1 LLSDVALPGR
11 PPPQFAVFDARFMLF
26 GGGLNLPIEVTV
38 IAFCPVVERIRA
50 NFLRSL
56 QGHDIHHKA

>member
-1 LLSDVALPGR
+1 
-11 PPPQFAVFDARFMLF
+11 MLF
-26 GGGLNLPIEVTV
+26 GGGLNLPIEVIV